1 MECGSNM
8 LSGVDHSKV
17 LDCVNS
23 AVSEPNIWEA
33 PEEYMVKNVSEIII
47 KIILGL

>member
-23 AVSEPNIWEA
+23 TVSEPNSWEA
-33 PEEYMVKNVSEIII
+33 PEEYMVKNTSSIVI
-47 KIILGL
+47 KSILGL